1 MANSQPQSSSDFV
14 AQDLSWSSAPNLS
27 TKVRELAHSAHS
39 LLKGRTVSPGCPEDI
54 GVELRALSEQVARLR
69 RKIHERELG
78 ALIPWVDALQRQV
91 DDRLG

>member
-39 LLKGRTVSPGCPEDI
+39 LLKGRKVSPGCPEDI
-54 GVELRALSEQVARLR
+54 RVELRELSDQVARLR
-69 RKIHERELG
+69 RKIHERQLG

-91 DDRLG
+91 DERLN